1 MDFTTSSNGESLPT
15 FIQNNDDLV
24 RHKKIVATL
33 CEKRF
38 TLEEKIKDENL
49 SLESREETALD
60 LIQIKEDLTAFG
72 ISEIDYQTYLVSKE
86 AEAPMLPFV

>member
-15 FIQNNDDLV
+15 FIQNNDDLA

-86 AEAPMLPFV
+86 AEAPTLPFM